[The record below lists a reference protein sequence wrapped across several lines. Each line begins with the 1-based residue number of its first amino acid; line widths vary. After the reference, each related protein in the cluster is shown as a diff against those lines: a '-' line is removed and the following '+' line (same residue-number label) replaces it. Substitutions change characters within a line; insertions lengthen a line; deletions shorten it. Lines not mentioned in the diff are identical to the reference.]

1 MDVMQNGISK
11 TISMVTMQIS
21 IDIMQIEI
29 KYESLLMLG

>member
-11 TISMVTMQIS
+11 TIFMVTMQIS